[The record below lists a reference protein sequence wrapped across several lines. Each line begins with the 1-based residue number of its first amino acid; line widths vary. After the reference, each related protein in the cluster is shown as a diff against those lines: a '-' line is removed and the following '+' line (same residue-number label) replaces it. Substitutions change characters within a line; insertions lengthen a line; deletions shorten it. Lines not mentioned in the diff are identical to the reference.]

1 MALGRRGEQDSP
13 MWIAATELP
22 RSPGHVFYRRL
33 DRLLSDAGFD
43 RYVEDRCR
51 EFYAKSLGRPSI
63 PPGVYFRMLFVGF
76 FEGIDSQRGIAWRCS
91 DSLSIREFIG
101 LGVAD
106 RAPDHSSLTVI
117 RQRLPHAVYEGV
129 FAFVLGMVGSE
140 GLLDGRTV
148 SVDST
153 QLEANAAMK
162 SIVRRANGENWR
174 TYVKRLAVEDGEED
188 PDDDDARRLD
198 RKRKKSVSNADW
210 KSPTDEDSRI
220 ARMKDGRTRLAY
232 KAEHVVDLASDVVL
246 AARIDL
252 ADRSDAS
259 TLVESVL
266 AADLNLARAGSE
278 TRIEEVVA
286 DKGYHAAERLTE
298 CVDLGIRTY
307 IPERREPNRR
317 RWGNKPG
324 GWQAAFYANRR
335 RVRGQRGRWLQRLRG
350 EHAERSIAHSCV
362 TGGGRRTWLRGIEN
376 VRKRYTG
383 HIVGQNLSRLMYAK
397 FGIGTPRGLQGA
409 AAALLALMT
418 AAVLASRWLRR
429 RITPILGL
437 LARFIEVG
445 RPSANISRLEFRD
458 SLALSC
464 STGC

>member
-1 MALGRRGEQDSP
+1 

-22 RSPGHVFYRRL
+22 RSPGHVFYHRL
-33 DRLLSDAGFD
+33 DRLLLDAGFD

-51 EFYAKSLGRPSI
+51 ELYAKSLGRPSI
-63 PPGVYFRMLFVGF
+63 PPGLYFRMLFVGF

-117 RQRLPHAVYEGV
+117 RQRLPLAVYEGV
-129 FAFVLGMVGSE
+129 FAFVLGMVESE

-162 SIVRRANGENWR
+162 SIVRRASGESWR
-174 TYVKRLAVEDGEED
+174 TYVKRLAVEDGEVD

-210 KSPTDEDSRI
+210 KSPTDGDSRI

-232 KAEHVVDLASDVVL
+232 KAEHVVDLASDGVL

-266 AADLNLARAGSE
+266 AADLNLARAGSA
-278 TRIEEVVA
+278 TRIEEAVA

-317 RWGNKPG
+317 RWGNKPD

-335 RVRGQRGRWLQRLRG
+335 RVRGQRGLWL
-350 EHAERSIAHSCV
+350 
-362 TGGGRRTWLRGIEN
+362 
-376 VRKRYTG
+376 
-383 HIVGQNLSRLMYAK
+383 
-397 FGIGTPRGLQGA
+397 
-409 AAALLALMT
+409 
-418 AAVLASRWLRR
+418 
-429 RITPILGL
+429 
-437 LARFIEVG
+437 
-445 RPSANISRLEFRD
+445 
-458 SLALSC
+458 
-464 STGC
+464 

>member
-1 MALGRRGEQDSP
+1 
-13 MWIAATELP
+13 
-22 RSPGHVFYRRL
+22 
-33 DRLLSDAGFD
+33 
-43 RYVEDRCR
+43 
-51 EFYAKSLGRPSI
+51 
-63 PPGVYFRMLFVGF
+63 
-76 FEGIDSQRGIAWRCS
+76 
-91 DSLSIREFIG
+91 
-101 LGVAD
+101 
-106 RAPDHSSLTVI
+106 
-117 RQRLPHAVYEGV
+117 VYEGV
-129 FAFVLGMVGSE
+129 FAFVLAMVESE

-153 QLEANAAMK
+153 QLEANTAMK
-162 SIVRRANGENWR
+162 SIVRRASGEYWR
-174 TYVKRLAVEDGEED
+174 TNVKRLAVEDGEED

-210 KSPTDEDSRI
+210 ESPTDGDSRI
-220 ARMKDGRTRLAY
+220 ARMKDARTRLAY

-286 DKGYHAAERLTE
+286 DKGYPAAERLTE

-317 RWGNKPG
+317 RWGNKPD

-335 RVRGQRGRWLQRLRG
+335 RVRGQRSLWLQRLRG

-397 FGIGTPRGLQGA
+397 FGIGTPRGLQRA
-409 AAALLALMT
+409 AAALLALAT
-418 AAVLASRWLRR
+418 AAVLAPRWLRR
-429 RITPILGL
+429 LITPILGL